1 MKKIMITILMA
12 LIGFSL
18 FGCQSENSTKNQ
30 IKRLLPTEIKGDLM
44 LDQELKG
51 SPITW
56 YYDGVLLEDGQ
67 LIQPYLDYSQTTTVT
82 ALYDGQTYS
91 YEIPTLSKYAVV
103 SKLLIDTDGV
113 QITSKD
119 DYVQGKISLS
129 NNNQTLN
136 ENVVMRIKGRG
147 NSTWDNPKKP
157 FKIKFD
163 ERVSLLGMKNAKEY
177 VLLAEYTDKTLMRN
191 YVAHKLA
198 SMLEVGYTLDTRFVE
213 VYLNGVYEGFYLLTE
228 QVETDKNKLSIEAA
242 IDIDSG
248 FLIELEA
255 DDRVGAEG
263 VEDIHWIRANNKNYV
278 IKSPDTEDYTEN
290 ELRDKAKSIKDYL
303 LAFEASITNDTY
315 EDYIDVESFI
325 DYFIV
330 QELTKNVDSGY
341 SSVYSFKDANGKL
354 TMGPLW
360 DFDISLGNGDYFD
373 STPQGFHAYGY
384 NQWFTMLFD
393 QDSFKQAYINRYNE
407 IYETYLPI
415 LLESILKVRENTLEA
430 RELNFTRW
438 QIMGHYVWPNPP
450 HMVEVTTVTG
460 QDELL
465 YQFLVERAEHLKT
478 VYETT

>member
-1 MKKIMITILMA
+1 MA
-12 LIGFSL
+12 FMGFSL
-18 FGCQSENSTKNQ
+18 IGCETNNTTEEQ
-30 IKRLLPTEIKGDLM
+30 IKRLLPTEIKGDLV
-44 LDQELKG
+44 LDQELQG

-56 YYDGVLLEDGQ
+56 YYEGNLLIDGQ
-67 LIQPYLDYSQTTTVT
+67 LVQPYLDYSRSTTIT
-82 ALYDGQTYS
+82 ALYEGETYT
-91 YEIPTLSKYAVV
+91 YDIPTKSKYELV
-103 SKLLIDTDGV
+103 SKLLIDTDGEEIV
-113 QITSKD
+113 SKD
-119 DYVQGKISLS
+119 DYVNGKVSLS
-129 NNNQTLN
+129 KNNQTLN
-136 ENVVMRIKGRG
+136 QNVTMRIKGRG
-147 NSTWDNPKKP
+147 NSTWNNPKKP
-157 FKIKFD
+157 YKIKFD

-191 YVAHKLA
+191 YTAHKLA

-228 QVETDKNKLSIEAA
+228 QVETDKNKLSIEAEIEA
-242 IDIDSG
+242 NSG

-263 VEDIHWIRANNKNYV
+263 VEDIHWIRVNNKNYV
-278 IKSPDTEDYTEN
+278 IKSPDTEDYTES
-290 ELRDKAKSIKDYL
+290 ELRNKAKSIKDYL

-315 EDYIDVESFI
+315 IDYIDVDSFV

-341 SSVYSFKDANGKL
+341 SSVYSFKDAQGKL

-393 QDSFKQAYINRYNE
+393 QDSFKETYINRYNE
-407 IYETYLPI
+407 IYDIYLPI
-415 LLESILKVRENTLEA
+415 LLESIIKVREETLIA

-438 QIMGHYVWPNPP
+438 AIMGQYVWPNPP

-460 QDELL
+460 QDDLL
-465 YQFLVERAEHLKT
+465 YNFLIERADHLKT
-478 VYETT
+478 IYENM